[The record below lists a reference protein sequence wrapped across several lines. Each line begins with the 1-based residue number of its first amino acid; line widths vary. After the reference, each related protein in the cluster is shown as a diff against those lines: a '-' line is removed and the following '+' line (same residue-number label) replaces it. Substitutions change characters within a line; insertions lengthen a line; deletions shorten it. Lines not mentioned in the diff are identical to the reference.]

1 MIHRINFDISFV
13 FLFLIIA
20 VVISS
25 IVFVATVLKPES
37 DIIQKDRV
45 IHSLFVIEEN
55 AKPLSTYILM
65 YYPANK
71 RATIFDIPG
80 DLGLILQKLNMVDRI
95 DAVYDTR
102 SVEDFRKEIEKLL
115 DIEISFSFTINLDNL
130 GKIIDLIEGVD
141 ILIPTQVEQYDMEPP
156 ILFPPGLTRL
166 DGDKAKTYL
175 TYVLPDDTRE
185 SINSRRQRLFLGL
198 LRRLREQNEML
209 KTQTISQLYHS
220 LLKTN
225 TNKRT
230 FTKIFDEYT
239 GINIDRLSI
248 QTVSGSLRDMS
259 GQMLLFPTYNGSLI
273 KDIVRKTLG
282 SLTLMDQGESERVW
296 SVEVLNGTTANGL
309 AGRTAELLRDFGYDV
324 VTVGNADS
332 SDYEKT
338 IIIDHSGSI
347 QMVQTFADIIRC
359 KNITYEVPEVKKPDD
374 DELYN
379 FEYRLDFTVIIG
391 RDFDGRYVTGG

>member
-1 MIHRINFDISFV
+1 MMQRINFDTSFI

-20 VVISS
+20 IVIASTVF
-25 IVFVATVLKPES
+25 IVTILKPDS

-45 IHSLFVIEEN
+45 IHSLFVIEEKG
-55 AKPLSTYILM
+55 KPLSTYVLM

-102 SVEDFRKEIEKLL
+102 SIEDFQKEIERLL
-115 DIEISFSFTINLDNL
+115 DIEINFSFIINLDNL
-130 GKIIDLIEGVD
+130 GKIVDLIEGVD
-141 ILIPTQVEQYDMEPP
+141 ILIPTPVEEYDTVAP

-166 DGDKAKTYL
+166 DGDKAKIYL

-209 KTQTISQLYHS
+209 KTQGIAQLYQS

-225 TNKRT
+225 AHKRS
-230 FTKIFDEYT
+230 FTSIFDEYT

-259 GQMLLFPTYNGSLI
+259 GQLLLFPTYNGSLI

-324 VTVGNADS
+324 VAVGNADS
-332 SDYEKT
+332 NNYDKT
-338 IIIDHSGSI
+338 LIIDHSGSL
-347 QMVQTFADIIRC
+347 QMVESFADIIRC
-359 KNITYEVPEVKKPDD
+359 KNIKYEAPEVKNLD

-391 RDFDGRYVTGG
+391 RDFDGRYVIGG

>member
-1 MIHRINFDISFV
+1 MIQRINFDISVV
-13 FLFLIIA
+13 FLFLIIG
-20 VVISS
+20 VLITSTVFIVS
-25 IVFVATVLKPES
+25 ILKPES
-37 DIIQKDRV
+37 DIIQRDRV

-55 AKPLSTYILM
+55 AKPLSTYVLM

-95 DAVYDTR
+95 DALYDSR
-102 SVEDFRKEIEKLL
+102 SIEDFQEEIEKLL
-115 DIEISFSFTINLDNL
+115 DIEISFSFIINLDNL
-130 GKIIDLIEGVD
+130 GKIVDLIEGID
-141 ILIPTQVEQYDMEPP
+141 ILIPTQVEQYDRAEP

-166 DGDKAKTYL
+166 DGDKVKSYL
-175 TYVLPDDTRE
+175 TYVLTDDTRE

-209 KTQTISQLYHS
+209 KTPSISQLYHS

-225 TNKRT
+225 ANKRT
-230 FTKIFDEYT
+230 FTRIFDEYT
-239 GINIDRLSI
+239 GINIDRLSV
-248 QTVSGSLRDMS
+248 QTVSGSFRDIS
-259 GQMLLFPTYNGSLI
+259 GQMLLFPTYNGNLI

-282 SLTLMDQGESERVW
+282 SLTLIDQGESERVF

-332 SDYEKT
+332 NDYDKT

-359 KNITYEVPEVKKPDD
+359 KNIQYEAPEIKKSD
-374 DELYN
+374 DEIYN